1 MLSLVVQDVEDD
13 LTGDPSDNLGGLSEG
28 LGALTGECSVIRE
41 MRADTRDFLGVFGVD
56 DNSIEALRRL
66 PRLFVKVIVGL
77 SVVVVVYSRDRD
89 LSIGSIVRWI
99 EGVLHKKYLPD
110 VICLNLEIGDS
121 IEK

>member
-1 MLSLVVQDVEDD
+1 
-13 LTGDPSDNLGGLSEG
+13 
-28 LGALTGECSVIRE
+28 

-99 EGVLHKKYLPD
+99 EGVLQKKGNIFLML
-110 VICLNLEIGDS
+110 CRNLEIGDS

>member
-1 MLSLVVQDVEDD
+1 
-13 LTGDPSDNLGGLSEG
+13 
-28 LGALTGECSVIRE
+28 
-41 MRADTRDFLGVFGVD
+41 MRADTRDFLGVLGVD

>member
-1 MLSLVVQDVEDD
+1 MKK
-13 LTGDPSDNLGGLSEG
+13 DNLGGLSEG
-28 LGALTGECSVIRE
+28 LGALTGEFSVIRE

-110 VICLNLEIGDS
+110 VMS
-121 IEK
+121 QP

>member
-1 MLSLVVQDVEDD
+1 MKK
-13 LTGDPSDNLGGLSEG
+13 DNLGGLSEG
-28 LGALTGECSVIRE
+28 LGALTGEFSVIRE

-66 PRLFVKVIVGL
+66 PRLFVKDIVGGV
-77 SVVVVVYSRDRD
+77 SVVVVAYSRDRD